1 MGYSIKERRITRDEV
16 YIADEAFFLARSIA
30 AIIKEGGIKIGNDAV
45 IMPDPIL
52 TGRRG
57 KQFPMNGFATDE
69 IDLWQSF
76 RQVGNCEYAII
87 RNDSVANPYIPEYN
101 RVSVLWREDL
111 NVIKR
116 S

>member
-1 MGYSIKERRITRDEV
+1 
-16 YIADEAFFLARSIA
+16 
-30 AIIKEGGIKIGNDAV
+30 
-45 IMPDPIL
+45 
-52 TGRRG
+52 
-57 KQFPMNGFATDE
+57 MNGFATDE